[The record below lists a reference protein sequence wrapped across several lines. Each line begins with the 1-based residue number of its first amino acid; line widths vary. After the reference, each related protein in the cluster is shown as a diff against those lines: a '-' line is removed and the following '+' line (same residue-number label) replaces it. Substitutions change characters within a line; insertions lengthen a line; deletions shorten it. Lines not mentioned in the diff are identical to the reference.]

1 MRKTAEIFSHL
12 LSPSS
17 IRSRISVQP
26 LFAFTLASELLKEKQ
41 PVAAIAS
48 PRNACL

>member
-17 IRSRISVQP
+17 LSPSSIYLRHRAKP
-26 LFAFTLASELLKEKQ
+26 LFALIFASELLKEKSL
-41 PVAAIAS
+41 VATKVS
-48 PRNACL
+48 L

>member
-17 IRSRISVQP
+17 IRSRISVQS
-26 LFAFTLASELLKEKQ
+26 LFAFILASEMLKEKQ
-41 PVAAIAS
+41 LVAATAL